1 MGRPALCTR
10 ESLQRHGFTRYNL
23 CACAVCAVCAVCER
37 TGHIGHIERTGS
49 AWTDLYSV
57 VTCTSWGVCAA
68 FYVSVLVDGSAF
80 RRLAAQKKVGMA
92 FFHIASIVVHLL
104 PCIVTLVVRPST
116 MDWWHGVVA
125 IAAHLAWGVA
135 VSDGTLRLDQ
145 VYVPMSPAAW
155 CAMWIVAVAT
165 EAMACLLAGRG

>member
-1 MGRPALCTR
+1 MCTR

-23 CACAVCAVCAVCER
+23 CAFAVCAACAVCER
-37 TGHIGHIERTGS
+37 IERIERTERTERIGG

-68 FYVSVLVDGSAF
+68 FYVSVLVDGSAS
-80 RRLAAQKKVGMA
+80 RRLAAQKGVGMA
-92 FFHIASIVVHLL
+92 FFHIANIVVHLL
-104 PCIVTLVVRPST
+104 PCIATLVVRPST

-135 VSDGTLRLDQ
+135 VSDGTLCLDQ

-155 CAMWIVAVAT
+155 YAMWIVAVAA
-165 EAMACLLAGRG
+165 EAMACLLAARG